1 MGKNKPL
8 IGFIQGHGEP
18 PIQELAQAYQELSI
32 LYNISSAYINTDT
45 VDLSAF
51 KTLILVRPTDSIPP
65 PDLQRLDQFLSKGG
79 NLILAINQVDANI
92 QYGMANPMNTGLK
105 EWLLTK
111 GLEIEDAL
119 VRDTRCG
126 QVNVQQQQGF
136 FSFSSPVQFPYLPLI
151 QKFPNHPITKGLE
164 QVMLEFASPLNFKN
178 AAGIQFVPFYIHQKP
193 LPERMLH

>member
-1 MGKNKPL
+1 M
-8 IGFIQGHGEP
+8 
-18 PIQELAQAYQELSI
+18 
-32 LYNISSAYINTDT
+32 
-45 VDLSAF
+45 
-51 KTLILVRPTDSIPP
+51 
-65 PDLQRLDQFLSKGG
+65 QRLDQFLSKGG

-105 EWLLTK
+105 EWLMTK

-151 QKFPNHPITKGLE
+151 QKFPNHPVTKGLE
-164 QVMLEFASPLNFKN
+164 QVMLEFASPLNFKTTT
-178 AAGIQFVPFYIHQKP
+178 GIQFVPFIHIRSFCQRESAVKI
-193 LPERMLH
+193 